1 MNGSPIENIE
11 HAYLRHAYGPDPV
24 HFWGGYSTG
33 LPNRT
38 HTLPELAELLTDKK
52 MPLDLK
58 DQVWE
63 SLIRLASV
71 SRHEWNI
78 IAAGLAIRG
87 LKRAV
92 TRARYHAPNIDIRD
106 DLESAAMAG
115 FIEAIETVDTSKSNI
130 CARLCQA
137 AYINARRYAIELTQ
151 YQQAMCS
158 AVYESHPPPDQHE
171 HVDLVLI
178 EAIEEDIITK
188 EQADLILETR
198 LNRHSLR
205 KCANGLGVEFAKARY
220 ERRHGEHELYA
231 WLTGHEHKSLKQPFA
246 SRSVNHR

>member
-1 MNGSPIENIE
+1 MNGSPLENIE
-11 HAYLRHAYGPDPV
+11 HTYLRYAYGPDPV
-24 HFWGGYSTG
+24 RFWGGYSTG
-33 LPNRT
+33 LPNRA

-52 MPLDLK
+52 TAAVLK
-58 DQVWE
+58 DQAWE
-63 SLIRLASV
+63 SLTRLAQV
-71 SRHEWNI
+71 SRYEWKT

-115 FIEAIETVDTSKSNI
+115 FIEAIETIDTGKRQI

-151 YQQAMCS
+151 YQQSMCS

-178 EAIEEDIITK
+178 EAIEEGIITK

-198 LNRHSLR
+198 LEKRSLR
-205 KCANGLGVEFAKARY
+205 QSANGHGIEFAKARY

-231 WLTGHEHKSLKQPFA
+231 WLTGHDHKRHDSSGIQAK
-246 SRSVNHR
+246 